1 MPAAPRQGDVAVVIV
16 AGAEDAREVAGSLG
30 AHSLTFFPYGSA
42 YAALAGIDL
51 EARPGR
57 TAWKVGVVDGRGVV
71 RKMSGAIVVRS
82 RKFPLQRLTLPRNLV
97 ELDPETEHR
106 VEAETARLRA
116 LYGTLTPERLWRG
129 GFTRPVGGGGTGE
142 GFGARRIINGPSR
155 RPHSGLDFGAERGTA
170 VVAGNR
176 GRVALAADFF
186 FGGHLVAL
194 DHGLGLYTLYM
205 HLDRVDVAE
214 GALVERGETIGTVGA
229 TGRATGP
236 HLHFAVELG
245 GARVDPQTLLSAPLR
260 D

>member
-1 MPAAPRQGDVAVVIV
+1 MAVVVV
-16 AGAEDAREVAGSLG
+16 AGTGDAREVAGSLG
-30 AHSLTFFPYGSA
+30 GRPLAFFPYGSA
-42 YAALAGIDL
+42 HAALAGIDL

-57 TAWKVGVVDGRGVV
+57 TAWEVGVVDARGVV
-71 RKMSGAIVVRS
+71 RSMGGTIVLRS
-82 RKFPLQRLTLPRNLV
+82 RKFPVERLTLPKHLV
-97 ELDPETEHR
+97 ELDAETEQR

-116 LYGTLTPERLWRG
+116 LYDTVTPERLWRG
-129 GFTRPVGGGGTGE
+129 GFTRPVGGAGTGQ
-142 GFGARRIINGPSR
+142 GFGARRIINGQSR
-155 RPHSGLDFGAERGTA
+155 LPHSGLDFAAERGTA
-170 VVAGNR
+170 VVAANR

-214 GALVERGETIGTVGA
+214 GAVVERGETIGTVGA

-236 HLHFAVELG
+236 HLHFAVQLG
-245 GARVDPQTLLSAPLR
+245 SARVDPETLLAAPLR